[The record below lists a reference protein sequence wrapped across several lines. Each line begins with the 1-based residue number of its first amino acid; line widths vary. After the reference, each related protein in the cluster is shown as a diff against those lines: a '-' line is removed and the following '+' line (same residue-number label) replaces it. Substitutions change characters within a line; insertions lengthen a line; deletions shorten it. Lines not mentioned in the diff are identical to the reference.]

1 MNRLIGLIISIIRGL
16 SVAVSR
22 FPLTVACLGCAAVLI
37 SYMIYL
43 DKEPDLII
51 QKLMFT
57 FLLGAFL
64 GIAAQF
70 SCERFERLSRL
81 RVFVYTLSALLA
93 VGYYLI
99 LLPAADISFEIA
111 IRTLVAVFAMF
122 CVFLYVPSYRG
133 KYDFNAVAL
142 SHFKSVFTSV
152 LYSGV
157 LTAGCASIIGTIDI
171 LLFAVNDDAYAYM
184 MTIIWVLFACIY
196 YLSLLPRFNSQ
207 DAGELQ
213 YAEYAAQYPRFLEI
227 LISYIA
233 IPLLAAYTLVLAVYF
248 VKILVTLTWPSGQ
261 LGAMVLA
268 YSAAGLI
275 LFILSSRLDNRFA
288 RSYCMI
294 FPKVLIPVVIMQL
307 ISVGIRLDAYGI
319 TESRYYV
326 ALFGV
331 FSIICGI
338 FLSLKPI
345 SKNGIIALLAAF
357 FAIFSVIPPV
367 DAFTVSRVSQ
377 ITRLESMLT
386 TEGILVNGEIKP
398 RAEVSKNLRIESTSI
413 LSYLENRSYIKYVK
427 WLPDDFKTNKEME
440 NVLGFEPA
448 YTDNNSRYFF
458 AHIDMDKPFNISGYD
473 ICFHTNLYRT
483 MDKDAQPFDFELQ
496 GIKYQMVFERVSP
509 QEVQVSVKDSDGV
522 ELVGTGLYEF
532 TKTLSEIENAHKKA
546 LSPETMTFDL
556 EENAY
561 KLRIIFENINIT
573 NSSGSDAGV
582 DCSLFILFGAPD

>member
-1 MNRLIGLIISIIRGL
+1 MR
-16 SVAVSR
+16 A
-22 FPLTVACLGCAAVLI
+22 
-37 SYMIYL
+37 
-43 DKEPDLII
+43 
-51 QKLMFT
+51 FT
-57 FLLGAFL
+57 
-64 GIAAQF
+64 I
-70 SCERFERLSRL
+70 
-81 RVFVYTLSALLA
+81 
-93 VGYYLI
+93 
-99 LLPAADISFEIA
+99 
-111 IRTLVAVFAMF
+111 
-122 CVFLYVPSYRG
+122 
-133 KYDFNAVAL
+133 
-142 SHFKSVFTSV
+142 
-152 LYSGV
+152 
-157 LTAGCASIIGTIDI
+157 
-171 LLFAVNDDAYAYM
+171 
-184 MTIIWVLFACIY
+184 

-207 DAGELQ
+207 DAGERQ